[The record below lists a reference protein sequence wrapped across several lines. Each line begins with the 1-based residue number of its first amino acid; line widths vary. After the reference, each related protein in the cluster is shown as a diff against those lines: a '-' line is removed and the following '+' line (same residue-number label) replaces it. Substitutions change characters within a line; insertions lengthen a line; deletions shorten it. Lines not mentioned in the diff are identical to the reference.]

1 MNILIVD
8 ADPNESAALQAIL
21 AGDPANEI
29 KVAAS
34 GFDAWMIL
42 TGFRDGFDVVFLD
55 LALSD
60 LPGIELLQR
69 IRKSPALHELPII
82 VYTSL
87 NDRATVGKAI
97 AAGIRHYLVKPTTAE
112 AVGAKLAEIRLKQP
126 VRSA

>member
-8 ADPNESAALQAIL
+8 ADSNASSALQAIL
-21 AGDPANEI
+21 ANDPANEI

-55 LALSD
+55 LALAD
-60 LPGIELLQR
+60 LPGIELLHR
-69 IRKSPALHELPII
+69 IRKSPALHALPII
-82 VYTSL
+82 VYTAL

-97 AAGIRHYLVKPTTAE
+97 AAGIRHYLVKPATAE
-112 AVGAKLAEIRLKQP
+112 AVAAKLAEIRLKQP
-126 VRSA
+126 VRPA